1 MPTITDFKNNFKGGV
16 RPNLFQVVINAPV
29 FGQMDLQFLGKS
41 TSLPASTVA
50 AFDVPYR
57 GRQLKVP
64 GDRTFADWSVTI
76 LNDPNWVNRTKIEQ
90 WMNAINNHSQNRSNL
105 NPSDVYGNATVSQL
119 SRNGGVIRTYR
130 IQDMIPT
137 EAAAIELAMDSN
149 DAVEEFAVTF
159 AINNF
164 TVDGSGLDGGSQGNG
179 VDISIGGTVN
189 LGGVSI
195 SGGINL

>member
-1 MPTITDFKNNFKGGV
+1 MPTITDFKNNLKGGV

-41 TSLPASTVA
+41 TSLPASTIT

-76 LNDPNWVNRTKIEQ
+76 FNDPNWVNRTKIEQ

-179 VDISIGGTVN
+179 VDISVGGTIN